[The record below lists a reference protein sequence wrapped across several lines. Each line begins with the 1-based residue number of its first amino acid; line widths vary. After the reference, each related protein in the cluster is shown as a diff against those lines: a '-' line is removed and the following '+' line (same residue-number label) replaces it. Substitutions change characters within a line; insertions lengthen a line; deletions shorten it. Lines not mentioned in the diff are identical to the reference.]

1 MVDGVDVVVIHHRHK
16 RHAGW
21 EQGVVNVGRKK
32 APVVQRKG
40 YGDED
45 LSTINRGPHVYLGHA
60 STW

>member
-1 MVDGVDVVVIHHRHK
+1 MGKREKWGVREGIRV
-16 RHAGW
+16 GS
-21 EQGVVNVGRKK
+21 VVNVGRKK

-45 LSTINRGPHVYLGHA
+45 LSTINRGPRVNLGHA